1 MNLQTNAAPA
11 SGGIASSSV
20 VFCDPDGRIRG
31 SAALDVAG
39 AALSG
44 AAPFQFRRQFEKSGS
59 SAVVVILD
67 DFERLLPADRDLLG
81 LHSLRHFA
89 NEIDDEHAVL

>member
-11 SGGIASSSV
+11 SGGLASSSV

-39 AALSG
+39 ATPSG
-44 AAPFQFRRQFEKSGS
+44 AAPFRFRRSNEGSGS

-67 DFERLLPADRDLLG
+67 DFERLLTADRDLLG
-81 LHSLRHFA
+81 LHRLRHFP